1 MNPQFEDETPINPFD
16 LWEGADF
23 RLKIRKVD
31 GFNNFDKSEF
41 DSPSP
46 LYDGDDTRLEAL
58 WKSEN
63 SLMEFTAPEKFKEF
77 SDLKSR
83 LDRVLNADTEL
94 QVPVE
99 SNRMSEMMEKSNPNK
114 VPFEGGQPM
123 NTPVQETVAETA
135 ENENDESLSYFQ
147 KLADEQ

>member
-1 MNPQFEDETPINPFD
+1 
-16 LWEGADF
+16 
-23 RLKIRKVD
+23 
-31 GFNNFDKSEF
+31 
-41 DSPSP
+41 
-46 LYDGDDTRLEAL
+46 
-58 WKSEN
+58 
-63 SLMEFTAPEKFKEF
+63 
-77 SDLKSR
+77 